1 MYVGTTFRGSN
12 ADMQLF
18 HNGQSDL
25 VHPNLDYD
33 IVSLSNAFAYSF
45 EQGVNLASS
54 MLNAPFLIANLYD
67 YVVMHSE
74 TLGIDDPEWTRIV
87 KTRSCSPM
95 GTALSKNIYSVMI
108 PNIGK
113 FLYYST
119 SEPTMRQKQL
129 ATYIAWIVS
138 QFSREKFY
146 TSDFDMTPQ
155 GAFLLHLICEQFD
168 ILDSQSKPLFH
179 DNLTQRKQLLAC
191 FYNDTPDK
199 CVTEISKI
207 CNGTNYIALYKQKY
221 LIFLFSQLSP
231 EQDADLEKLLRRYN
245 SYAGLS
251 YPFSSYKECHK
262 HTSQAIAMLHE
273 AVKQGGKDHLTQYEN
288 LFVLDILHNYS
299 SDMPLSSFRHPVFIS
314 LDEYDKNNDTELYMT
329 LMAYIENSGN
339 TSETAKQLSTHHN
352 TVSYRLRQ
360 IAKITG
366 YDVQVPSSRAA
377 LLYAIAVEH
386 TLE

>member
-1 MYVGTTFRGSN
+1 MLTRLYIADSIIYKLNQNTSIIPKISNIFTPMYVGTTFRGSN

-146 TSDFDMTPQ
+146 TSDFAPLLICPPVTPQ
-155 GAFLLHLICEQFD
+155 
-168 ILDSQSKPLFH
+168 
-179 DNLTQRKQLLAC
+179 
-191 FYNDTPDK
+191 
-199 CVTEISKI
+199 
-207 CNGTNYIALYKQKY
+207 
-221 LIFLFSQLSP
+221 
-231 EQDADLEKLLRRYN
+231 
-245 SYAGLS
+245 
-251 YPFSSYKECHK
+251 
-262 HTSQAIAMLHE
+262 
-273 AVKQGGKDHLTQYEN
+273 
-288 LFVLDILHNYS
+288 
-299 SDMPLSSFRHPVFIS
+299 
-314 LDEYDKNNDTELYMT
+314 
-329 LMAYIENSGN
+329 
-339 TSETAKQLSTHHN
+339 
-352 TVSYRLRQ
+352 
-360 IAKITG
+360 
-366 YDVQVPSSRAA
+366 
-377 LLYAIAVEH
+377 
-386 TLE
+386 